1 MLASPT
7 LRTTKAKEQPLNQ
20 SQNILKIV
28 LGSSL
33 ATWRWV
39 AVFMD
44 YLLGIL

>member
-1 MLASPT
+1 MAGLPVS
-7 LRTTKAKEQPLNQ
+7 TTKAKDQPLSR